1 MVVNYYDLA
10 VLRHFWRLRK
20 MKISISAVLFGHL
33 TNHEQIV
40 VVLIGEKTP
49 MKRSDLSWLV
59 ASLLLEASDTMEM
72 METGWL
78 DLKSYNT
85 FIA

>member
-10 VLRHFWRLRK
+10 VWRHFWRLRK
-20 MKISISAVLFGHL
+20 MKISISAVLFGQL
-33 TNHEQIV
+33 TNHQQIV
-40 VVLIGEKTP
+40 VVLIREKTP

>member
-1 MVVNYYDLA
+1 
-10 VLRHFWRLRK
+10 
-20 MKISISAVLFGHL
+20 
-33 TNHEQIV
+33 
-40 VVLIGEKTP
+40 

-85 FIA
+85 IIA

>member
-1 MVVNYYDLA
+1 
-10 VLRHFWRLRK
+10 
-20 MKISISAVLFGHL
+20 MKISISAVLFGQL
-33 TNHEQIV
+33 TNHDQIV
-40 VVLIGEKTP
+40 VVLIREKTP

-85 FIA
+85 IIA